1 MCRSSPPVSAPID
14 ATPVSTVGRVTIA
27 ERLQLAGSA
36 LTATERRIADVLLAS
51 PQVVAFG
58 TVAEV
63 AAAAH
68 AGTATVVRLATKLD
82 YEGFVA
88 LQRDI
93 QSELAHQLR
102 PAAERIRELGDDD
115 LVTRHTAA
123 EESNVARTL
132 ATVDEVTLAAVVAL
146 LADHRRP
153 VRILSGSASRGVAT
167 QFEHDVLHL
176 RPDVVAISGSQV
188 DVLQALALCSANTVI
203 VALDLRRYERW
214 LVEALHVGADHGHI
228 AVALT
233 DSVLSPLSACA
244 QHSFVVEAASAGPFD
259 SHVGTL
265 ALLNLFVA
273 EIAVARRSA
282 ATERL
287 DRLEGAWSAND
298 ALID

>member
-1 MCRSSPPVSAPID
+1 MDDV
-14 ATPVSTVGRVTIA
+14 TVA
-27 ERLQLAGSA
+27 ARLQSAGNA
-36 LTATERRIADVLLAS
+36 LTATERRIADVLLSS

-63 AAAAH
+63 AAAAG

-88 LQRDI
+88 LQRAI
-93 QSELAHQLR
+93 QSELAQQLR

-123 EESNVARTL
+123 EEGNVAGTL
-132 ATVDEVTLAAVVAL
+132 AHLDASALAAVVAL

-167 QFEHDVLHL
+167 QFEHDLLHL
-176 RPDVVAISGSQV
+176 RPDVAAIAGSQV
-188 DVLQALALCSANTVI
+188 DVLQALALSGADTVV

-214 LVEALHVGADHGHI
+214 LVEALQVAADRGQT

-233 DSVLSPLSACA
+233 DSVLSPLASSAL
-244 QHSFVVEAASAGPFD
+244 HSFVVEAASAGPFD

-273 EIAVARRSA
+273 EVAVARRST